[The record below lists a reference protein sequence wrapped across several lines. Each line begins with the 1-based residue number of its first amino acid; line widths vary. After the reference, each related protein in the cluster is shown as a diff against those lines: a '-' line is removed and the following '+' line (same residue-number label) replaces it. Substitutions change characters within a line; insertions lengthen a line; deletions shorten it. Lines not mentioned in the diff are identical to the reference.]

1 MIRESSDMTR
11 ESSDIIRASSDMIR
25 GSSDMI
31 RASSDIYKYIG
42 TELEKKM
49 ALCISVR
56 ESNKERVIEIVIFMG
71 RGRERG
77 RTISNG

>member
-1 MIRESSDMTR
+1 
-11 ESSDIIRASSDMIR
+11 
-25 GSSDMI
+25 MI
-31 RASSDIYKYIG
+31 RARSYIYKYIG

>member
-1 MIRESSDMTR
+1 MRKSRNIIRESSDMK
-11 ESSDIIRASSDMIR
+11 RASSDMIR
-25 GSSDMI
+25 ARSY
-31 RASSDIYKYIG
+31 IYKYIG